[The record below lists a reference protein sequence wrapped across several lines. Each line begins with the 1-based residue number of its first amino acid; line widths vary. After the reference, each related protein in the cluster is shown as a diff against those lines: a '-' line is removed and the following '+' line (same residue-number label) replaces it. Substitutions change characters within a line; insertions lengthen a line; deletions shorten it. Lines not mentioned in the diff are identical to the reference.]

1 MLQNILGLDARR
13 QRMLGKAPYGPLR
26 EFLSVPFPD
35 RDLKIDKTPI
45 LAVDFET
52 TGLDP
57 AKDQILSVGFISME
71 QNEIMLSSAYHQII
85 RAHGD
90 LKEDNVVIHQITDS
104 AKEQG
109 ALLEKVVADLLA
121 ALAGK
126 VMLVH
131 FAHIEK
137 NFLERACKQLYGMAP
152 VFPIIDTLAIAKKR
166 LDKKGLPYLPGELR
180 LSSLRNA
187 HNLPLHYPH
196 NALNDALATAELLM
210 AEVESM
216 WFEQSPTLKSLLS

>member
-1 MLQNILGLDARR
+1 MLQNLLGLDARR
-13 QRMLGKAPYGPLR
+13 KRLLGKAPDGPLR
-26 EFLSVPFPD
+26 DFLSVPFPD
-35 RDLKIDKTPI
+35 RDLRIDEASI
-45 LAVDFET
+45 LSVDLET

-57 AKDQILSVGFISME
+57 AKDQILSMGFISME
-71 QNEIMLSSAYHQII
+71 HNEIVLASAYHQII

-90 LKEDNVVIHQITDS
+90 LKEDNVVIHQITDT
-104 AKEQG
+104 AKAQG
-109 ALLEKVVADLLA
+109 AFLEKVIEDLLA

-137 NFLERACKQLYGMAP
+137 NFLERACKQIYGMAP

-166 LDKKGLPYLPGELR
+166 FDKKGLPYKPTELR

-187 HNLPLHYPH
+187 HKLPLHYPH

-210 AEVESM
+210 AEVEYM
-216 WFEQSPTLKSLLS
+216 RFEQSPALKLLLS